1 MTNDLRYPIGKF
13 QHSGE
18 VTAEQRDAWIPD
30 IEQLPDNLAAALAG
44 LTTEQLGT
52 PYREGGWTV
61 LQVAHHL
68 ADSHMN
74 SFIRFKL
81 ALTEEQP
88 TIKPYEEGEWAKLQ
102 DSVAVSAEVSL
113 DLLRAL
119 HIRWAVLLRSM
130 TDEDFARTWF
140 HPATQQVSR
149 LDHALG
155 LYAWHSRHH
164 VRHITSLRDRK
175 SW

>member
-13 QHSGE
+13 QHTGDINP
-18 VTAEQRDAWIPD
+18 EQREAWICD
-30 IEQLPDNLAAALAG
+30 IEQLPENLAAALAG
-44 LTTEQLGT
+44 LTPEQLGT

-81 ALTEEQP
+81 ALTEERP

-102 DSVAVSAEVSL
+102 DTFAVSAEVSL
-113 DLLRAL
+113 NLLRAL
-119 HIRWAVLLRSM
+119 HMRWAVLLRSM
-130 TDEDFARTWF
+130 TDDDFARTWF

-164 VRHITSLRDRK
+164 VRHITSLRERK
-175 SW
+175 AW